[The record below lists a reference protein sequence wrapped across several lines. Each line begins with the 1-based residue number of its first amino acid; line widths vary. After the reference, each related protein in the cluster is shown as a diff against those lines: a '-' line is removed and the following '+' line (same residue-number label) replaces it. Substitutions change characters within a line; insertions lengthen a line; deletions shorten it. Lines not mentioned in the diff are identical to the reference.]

1 MNRQEI
7 QERFEK
13 DNLTA
18 VRAKLPASPHYPDPD
33 YYFTATCILLEK
45 LAAVDELHEAAVIAY
60 REDIEA
66 LKAKL
71 AAVEDKLRVTEA
83 HLLIVDGSRD
93 QWKEYLVEAEA
104 KLAAVK
110 VYGVAYQH
118 EETGIQG
125 VVDTWQVEQGFFK
138 NNPRLQELGTVFIT
152 REALK

>member
-71 AAVEDKLRVTEA
+71 AKVEPLPDEWETDALYNTE
-83 HLLIVDGSRD
+83 V
-93 QWKEYLVEAEA
+93 VA
-104 KLAAVK
+104 KTQNECA
-110 VYGVAYQH
+110 
-118 EETGIQG
+118 
-125 VVDTWQVEQGFFK
+125 
-138 NNPRLQELGTVFIT
+138 NEL